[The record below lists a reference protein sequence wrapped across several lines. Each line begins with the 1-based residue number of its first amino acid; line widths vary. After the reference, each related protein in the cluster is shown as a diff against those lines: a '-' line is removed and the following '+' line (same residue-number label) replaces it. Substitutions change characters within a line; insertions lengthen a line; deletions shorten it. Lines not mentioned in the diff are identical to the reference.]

1 MSKETYYSVKRD
13 LISVKRDLL
22 LLSIV
27 GVHQVSL
34 GATLIFS
41 GVANIITG
49 FTFSIPMCVQPMKQI
64 AAVALASSLTMPQI
78 MASGILTG
86 AFVSGLGLTN
96 LITVANTVIP
106 DSVVRGLQ
114 LGMGF
119 QLFKA
124 AMKMLPNKGE
134 VSWEYEHW
142 VAWNGV
148 CLCVCVYMYIFM
160 YVHHTR
166 ARARAH
172 THTHTH

>member
-1 MSKETYYSVKRD
+1 
-13 LISVKRDLL
+13 
-22 LLSIV
+22 
-27 GVHQVSL
+27 
-34 GATLIFS
+34 
-41 GVANIITG
+41 
-49 FTFSIPMCVQPMKQI
+49 
-64 AAVALASSLTMPQI
+64 MPQI

-142 VAWNGV
+142 LAWNGV
-148 CLCVCVYMYIFM
+148 CLCVCVYMYIFI
-160 YVHHTR
+160 YVHHTH
-166 ARARAH
+166 ARAH
-172 THTHTH
+172 THTHTHTH